1 METMA
6 ITLVISL
13 VLVFIFKGEGRRG
26 RLFRHSMAALEG
38 EMARIEVKLQGLRE
52 EQERLQTSVT
62 SLQARLQP
70 HTIAAVNAV
79 EVNLDK
85 QLRRSMAR
93 AETFEQHLVRRG
105 LVSQEQL
112 EKVASYRQGS
122 GSDLPTEELLV
133 MFDYISAEVMRRA
146 KADFGRQQV

>member
-6 ITLVISL
+6 IILVISL
-13 VLVFIFKGEGRRG
+13 ALVFIFRGEGRRG
-26 RLFRHSMAALEG
+26 RLFRHNMAALEG
-38 EMARIEVKLQGLRE
+38 EMTRIEVKLQDLRE

-62 SLQARLQP
+62 SLQTRLQP

-93 AETFEQHLVRRG
+93 AETFEQFLVRRG
-105 LVSQEQL
+105 GISQEQL
-112 EKVASYRQGS
+112 EKVAAYRQGS
-122 GSDLPTEELLV
+122 GSALPTEELLV
-133 MFDYISAEVMRRA
+133 MFDYISADAMRRA
-146 KADFGRQQV
+146 KADFGRQQS

>member
-6 ITLVISL
+6 IILVISL
-13 VLVFIFKGEGRRG
+13 ALVFIFKGEGRRG
-26 RLFRHSMAALEG
+26 RLFRHNMAALEG
-38 EMARIEVKLQGLRE
+38 EMARIEVKLQDLRE

-62 SLQARLQP
+62 SLQTRLQP

-93 AETFEQHLVRRG
+93 AETFEQYLVRRG
-105 LVSQEQL
+105 GISQEQL
-112 EKVASYRQGS
+112 EKVAAYRQGS
-122 GSDLPTEELLV
+122 GSALPTEELLV
-133 MFDYISAEVMRRA
+133 MFDYISADAMRRA
-146 KADFGRQQV
+146 KADFGRQQS